1 MHPLSLEIAMGLK
14 EIAMGLKQIALVDMT
29 SLRISANS
37 GENQLGKQE
46 KLKFILSF
54 VKIRRLSVEKK

>member
-1 MHPLSLEIAMGLK
+1 MGLK